1 MTQLGVPEG
10 ESEAEKDGIRESG
23 CWQFLAKP
31 PMPPLGNTW
40 IYVLPRNRPP
50 HPQGSGSPNQVGSLE
65 GRQEAGGGRREAGG
79 RRQEATPPQ
88 DALGPRKRQW
98 PPSFTRNSW
107 QPRLAPGVEPGA
119 PVASGVGEEGGGGR
133 EVVGG
138 GRWWGRGQASSI
150 SQPKEGRG
158 RLGSARVGV
167 KGKEVPAE
175 GRALMWKEALTQAEG
190 RPKTK
195 LGNLNLTLF

>member
-1 MTQLGVPEG
+1 MKQRRT
-10 ESEAEKDGIRESG
+10 ESG
-23 CWQFLAKP
+23 SLGAGSFWLSHRCLLWETPGFMCYPGTAPPPPGFWEPKP
-31 PMPPLGNTW
+31 
-40 IYVLPRNRPP
+40 
-50 HPQGSGSPNQVGSLE
+50 SGQPGGE
-65 GRQEAGGGRREAGG
+65 AGGRRREAGGGRREAGG
-79 RRQEATPPQ
+79 NPSPGC
-88 DALGPRKRQW
+88 LGPQEE
-98 PPSFTRNSW
+98 T
-107 QPRLAPGVEPGA
+107 
-119 PVASGVGEEGGGGR
+119 VASKFHSKLLAAQTCSRGGARSPSRLRGGGGRWGGGR